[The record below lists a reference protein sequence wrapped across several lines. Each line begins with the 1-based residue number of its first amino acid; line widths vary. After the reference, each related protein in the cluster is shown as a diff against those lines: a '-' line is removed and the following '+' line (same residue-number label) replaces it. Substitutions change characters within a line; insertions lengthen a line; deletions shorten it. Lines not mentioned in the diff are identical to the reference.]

1 MKKTL
6 SVLAL
11 LGIIACSTASAE
23 AFSWSKSNLNPANWG
38 HCNKCEKKSDPC
50 ETGYAAPY
58 NPCEKKKVKK
68 CDPCQTKQEAKPCE
82 PCQKIR
88 ENCDPCD
95 KLQEMN
101 K

>member
-11 LGIIACSTASAE
+11 LGIVALSVPTAE
-23 AFSWSKSNLNPANWG
+23 AFSWASLNPANWG
-38 HCNKCEKKSDPC
+38 HCNKCEKKCDPC
-50 ETGYAAPY
+50 ATGYAAP
-58 NPCEKKKVKK
+58 
-68 CDPCQTKQEAKPCE
+68 CDPCAKKKKGCPCKVQQPQQKPCE
-82 PCQKIR
+82 PCQKVR

-95 KLQEMN
+95 KLQQMN

>member
-11 LGIIACSTASAE
+11 LGIFACSVPMAQ
-23 AFSWSKSNLNPANWG
+23 AFTWSDLNPFNWG
-38 HCNKCEKKSDPC
+38 RCNKCEKYQEP
-50 ETGYAAPY
+50 TGYASPC
-58 NPCEKKKVKK
+58 NPCEKKVKKQNCPCKVK
-68 CDPCQTKQEAKPCE
+68 QQAKPCE
-82 PCQKIR
+82 PCQKVR

-95 KLQEMN
+95 QLQNMN

>member
-11 LGIIACSTASAE
+11 LGIFAFSIPTAE
-23 AFSWSKSNLNPANWG
+23 AFCWSYLNPANWG
-38 HCNKCEKKSDPC
+38 HCKCEK
-50 ETGYAAPY
+50 
-58 NPCEKKKVKK
+58 KK
-68 CDPCQTKQEAKPCE
+68 CDPCATGYATPCDKKKEKKCNPCDIKQEVTPCA
-82 PCQKIR
+82 PCQKVR

-95 KLQEMN
+95 RLQEMN

>member
-11 LGIIACSTASAE
+11 SGIIALSAMSKAE
-23 AFSWSKSNLNPANWG
+23 AFCWSNLNPANWG
-38 HCNKCEKKSDPC
+38 HCKCEKKCDTSP
-50 ETGYAAPY
+50 TGYAAP
-58 NPCEKKKVKK
+58 
-68 CDPCQTKQEAKPCE
+68 CDPCAKKKKSSPCKVQQQTKPSE
-82 PCQKIR
+82 PCRKVK

-95 KLQEMN
+95 KLQQMN

>member
-6 SVLAL
+6 SILAL
-11 LGIIACSTASAE
+11 LGLISCSIPSAE
-23 AFSWSKSNLNPANWG
+23 AFCWSNLNPANWG
-38 HCNKCEKKSDPC
+38 HCKCQKKKCDPC
-50 ETGYAAPY
+50 STGYAAP
-58 NPCEKKKVKK
+58 
-68 CDPCQTKQEAKPCE
+68 CDPCAKKKKGCPCNVQQQQKTAA
-82 PCQKIR
+82 PCQKVR

>member
-11 LGIIACSTASAE
+11 LGLIVCSVPSAD
-23 AFSWSKSNLNPANWG
+23 AFCWSNLNPANWG
-38 HCNKCEKKSDPC
+38 HCKCQKKCDPC
-50 ETGYAAPY
+50 STGYAAP
-58 NPCEKKKVKK
+58 
-68 CDPCQTKQEAKPCE
+68 CDPCAKKKKNSPCDVQHRTKPCE

-95 KLQEMN
+95 KLQQMN

>member
-11 LGIIACSTASAE
+11 LGLIACTLPSAE
-23 AFSWSKSNLNPANWG
+23 AFCWSNLNPANWG
-38 HCNKCEKKSDPC
+38 HCKCEKKCDPC
-50 ETGYAAPY
+50 ETGYAAP
-58 NPCEKKKVKK
+58 
-68 CDPCQTKQEAKPCE
+68 CDPCAKKKKGCPCKVQQQTKPCE
-82 PCQKIR
+82 PCQKVR

-95 KLQEMN
+95 KLQQMN

>member
-11 LGIIACSTASAE
+11 LGIVALSAPTAE
-23 AFSWSKSNLNPANWG
+23 AFSWSYLNPANWG
-38 HCNKCEKKSDPC
+38 HCNKCEKKCDPC
-50 ETGYAAPY
+50 ATGYASP
-58 NPCEKKKVKK
+58 
-68 CDPCQTKQEAKPCE
+68 CDPCAKKKKNCPCQVQQQQKPCE
-82 PCQKIR
+82 PCQKVR

-95 KLQEMN
+95 KLQQMN

>member
-11 LGIIACSTASAE
+11 LGIVAFSVPSAE
-23 AFSWSKSNLNPANWG
+23 AFSWSSLNPANWG
-38 HCNKCEKKSDPC
+38 HCNKCEKKCDPC
-50 ETGYAAPY
+50 ATGYASP
-58 NPCEKKKVKK
+58 
-68 CDPCQTKQEAKPCE
+68 CDPCAKKKKNCPCNVQQQAKPCE
-82 PCQKIR
+82 PCQKVR

-95 KLQEMN
+95 KLQQMN